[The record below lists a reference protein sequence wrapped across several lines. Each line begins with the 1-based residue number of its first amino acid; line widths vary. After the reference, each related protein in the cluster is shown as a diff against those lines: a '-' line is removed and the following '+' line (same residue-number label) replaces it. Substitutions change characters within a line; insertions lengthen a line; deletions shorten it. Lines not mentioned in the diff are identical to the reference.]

1 MWTSDELTPRSRT
14 FIPDRGARTF
24 NLARLS
30 HMKRTTDTR
39 CGSRPLTQVYTLTL
53 SHTLSQ
59 THYRAHTTLCHT
71 HLISLSL
78 SYTLSCPIQLS
89 LSFIYSHN
97 NTTRDFEIVHSNL
110 LLTHSLNDASHSDTH
125 RMQMRGEVISVAVL
139 HIPLYL
145 HQLSL
150 SLSYT
155 QTPIRHLLSISL
167 SLRVAH
173 TRNLFWVHIVKL
185 FCYLTFCL
193 FIPLSSIPHFSFFF
207 FLPSSVLSLL
217 SFLFTW
223 NEANEHHLPRYEKI
237 YWVSWFNIR

>member
-78 SYTLSCPIQLS
+78 VHTFMPHTTLSLFHLLTQQHDSWLWDCS
-89 LSFIYSHN
+89 LKL
-97 NTTRDFEIVHSNL
+97 TAHS
-110 LLTHSLNDASHSDTH
+110 LTHSLTHSTTLHTPIHTECKCEVKWSRSHFYTSPFTF
-125 RMQMRGEVISVAVL
+125 ISS
-139 HIPLYL
+139 LY
-145 HQLSL
+145 L

-167 SLRVAH
+167 SLRVEH

-193 FIPLSSIPHFSFFF
+193 FIPFVSHPTFLFLLLLNFFSPFSSFSSIHLKWSKWTSPTY
-207 FLPSSVLSLL
+207 LP
-217 SFLFTW
+217 T
-223 NEANEHHLPRYEKI
+223 
-237 YWVSWFNIR
+237 

>member
-89 LSFIYSHN
+89 LSLSSTHT
-97 NTTRDFEIVHSNL
+97 TTRLVTLRLFTQTYCS
-110 LLTHSLNDASHSDTH
+110 LTHSLTHSLTQ
-125 RMQMRGEVISVAVL
+125 RRFTL
-139 HIPLYL
+139 R
-145 HQLSL
+145 
-150 SLSYT
+150 YT
-155 QTPIRHLLSISL
+155 QNANARWSDLGRTSTHPPLPSSALSISL
-167 SLRVAH
+167 SLTH
-173 TRNLFWVHIVKL
+173 KHPSD
-185 FCYLTFCL
+185 TFCL
-193 FIPLSSIPHFSFFF
+193 FHFHCESSIREIFFE
-207 FLPSSVLSLL
+207 S
-217 SFLFTW
+217 T
-223 NEANEHHLPRYEKI
+223 
-237 YWVSWFNIR
+237 